1 MEHLE
6 DMINIG
12 KVLASQL
19 TQVGIDSPDKLKQ
32 IGARDAWLKIQAID
46 ESACIHRLYSLEG
59 AIEGIKK
66 TQLDYETKVALK
78 QFYLDHKL

>member
-1 MEHLE
+1 MERLE

-12 KVLASQL
+12 KVLAGQL
-19 TQVGIDSPDKLKQ
+19 LKVGICTPDELKE
-32 IGARDAWLKIQAID
+32 IGARDAWLRIQAID
-46 ESACIHRLYSLEG
+46 KSACIHRLYSLEG